1 MTKGIQDELQAF
13 ATTVLERRGVLVD
26 WPADADHGSAL
37 VPADVAETLA
47 VEGEMIRLSSQPGGK
62 GLCVSLA
69 TDFLDVAGRLLE
81 AEPRIGVFRVSELY
95 LKRGKIDEAVSHAFT
110 WLNAKVKTS
119 EARATRIEYHTWWFH
134 VSIVSEDHW
143 ETRLSTTINSASGVE
158 VALPDPLHLWEL
170 EPRPQPGGQAPS
182 TYDRAVAHARNRVKS
197 LAVDFISR
205 MDSRL
210 ERDRKRLRE
219 YYGALLR
226 EAKGKKPRG
235 GVREEPKQIEAKA
248 RAVQLE
254 LRRKLGE
261 LDERYSME
269 VTLRPILLIRTEV
282 PVLAIDLQV
291 FRKQSRRKHTVFW
304 NPLLKKVEPL
314 CCSRCNSRTYT
325 VAFTNEEVEPLCA
338 ACAK

>member
-1 MTKGIQDELQAF
+1 MTKGIQEELQTF
-13 ATTVLERRGVLVD
+13 ATTVLERRGVLVE
-26 WPADADHGSAL
+26 WPAGAEHGNAL
-37 VPADVAETLA
+37 VPAEVAETVDA
-47 VEGEMIRLSSQPGGK
+47 EGEMLRLSRQPGAE

-81 AEPRIGVFRVSELY
+81 AEPQIGMFRVSDLY

-134 VSIVSEDHW
+134 ASIVSEDRW
-143 ETRLSTTINSASGVE
+143 ETRFSTTINSATGVE
-158 VALPDPLHLWEL
+158 VEFPDPLQLWEL
-170 EPRPQPGGQAPS
+170 EPRKQPGRQAAS
-182 TYDRAVAHARNRVKS
+182 THDRAVAHARNRVKS
-197 LAVDFISR
+197 LAAEFITR

-235 GVREEPKQIEAKA
+235 GAPAEPKEIEAKK

-261 LDERYSME
+261 LDDRYSME
-269 VTLRPILLIRTEV
+269 VTLRPVVLMRTEV
-282 PVLAIDLQV
+282 PILAIDLQV
-291 FRKQSRRKHTVFW
+291 FRKRSRRKHTVVW
-304 NPLLKKVEPL
+304 NPLLKRLEPF
-314 CCSRCNSRTYT
+314 CCSQCGSGAYS
-325 VAFTNEEVEPLCA
+325 VAFTNEDVEPLCP